1 MTNQTKEQAF
11 ESTVASMLLDGGW
24 SAQPETLNDERRLY
38 YVGMTRA
45 EQTLTLC
52 EFPNGNLFSRYLTD
66 EVQGRTFQGE
76 FQAEL
81 EKRYLQLSLKD
92 IDLDFAGRK
101 KSADPIHQA
110 LAKLEPGDTLTF
122 KADDGRYLIQNA
134 DCDVVGRTA
143 KSFKL
148 ELEIEECEV
157 AAVLVRQTDWCEEAF
172 RQYHHSEKW
181 ELLVPR
187 IAGRV
192 LTRSTKPE
200 AT

>member
-1 MTNQTKEQAF
+1 MALIEQYLNN
-11 ESTVASMLLDGGW
+11 E
-24 SAQPETLNDERRLY
+24 LNDVDRAAARERL
-38 YVGMTRA
+38 MA
-45 EQTLTLC
+45 H
-52 EFPNGNLFSRYLTD
+52 
-66 EVQGRTFQGE
+66 
-76 FQAEL
+76 
-81 EKRYLQLSLKD
+81 
-92 IDLDFAGRK
+92 
-101 KSADPIHQA
+101 AD
-110 LAKLEPGDTLTF
+110 G
-122 KADDGRYLIQNA
+122 
-134 DCDVVGRTA
+134 DVVGRTA

-172 RQYHHSEKW
+172 RQFHHSEKW